1 MKAWLRASLL
11 AACLVVPFDPT
22 AGEEAAQDTA
32 TLIRKRARVIIDN
45 DFGGDPD
52 GLFQLAHHLL
62 STSVEVRAIIGSHHH
77 PRGFY
82 GYPGSSQHGV
92 AMAEEL
98 LGVMGLAG
106 KVPVIRGAE
115 ARLGEASSGDDDEAA
130 RFIVRECLRE
140 DAREPLYVVCGAG
153 LTNVAMAC
161 RMDPSIHARMTV
173 VWIGGSG
180 AEGLQPPPPKP
191 KRAEYNLSIDAK
203 AAEVVFRETRVPLW
217 QVPRDAYRQA
227 LVSQAELQARLG
239 GGGKLGGH
247 LLARLRDLMR
257 RADGS
262 LGEAYVLGDNPLVLL
277 TALQSSW
284 EPAPSSC
291 EWGPPGEARSD
302 AETAAKH
309 RIVVFR
315 KIDNRLMFEDFF
327 AKIAAFDK
335 RTAQP

>member
-1 MKAWLRASLL
+1 M
-11 AACLVVPFDPT
+11 PFHPA
-22 AGEEAAQDTA
+22 AGEEAAKGDA
-32 TLIRKRARVIIDN
+32 NPIRKRVRVIIDN

-62 STSVEVRAIIGSHHH
+62 SPSVEVRAIIGSRHH

-82 GYPGSSQHGV
+82 GYPGSSEHGV
-92 AMAEEL
+92 TMAQDL
-98 LGVMGLAG
+98 LGVMGMTG

-115 ARLGEASSGDDDEAA
+115 ARLGETSTAGDDEAA

-153 LTNVAMAC
+153 LTDVAMAC
-161 RMDPSIHARMTV
+161 RMDPAINARMTV

-180 AEGLQPPPPKP
+180 AEWLEPPPEP
-191 KRAEYNLSIDAK
+191 KRAEYNLSIDMTAAK
-203 AAEVVFRETRVPLW
+203 LVFHETRVPLW

-247 LLARLRDLMR
+247 LLARLHDLMQ

-277 TALQSSW
+277 TALQASW

-291 EWGPPGEARSD
+291 EWGPPGEAKSGAKAD
-302 AETAAKH
+302 AKH
-309 RIVVFR
+309 RIRVFR
-315 KIDNRLMFEDFF
+315 KIDTRLMFEDFF
-327 AKIAAFDK
+327 AKIAAFD
-335 RTAQP
+335 RRSAQP

>member
-1 MKAWLRASLL
+1 MKAWLRASLV
-11 AACLVVPFDPT
+11 AGFLVMLVQPA
-22 AGEEAAQDTA
+22 AGEEATA
-32 TLIRKRARVIIDN
+32 TLIHKRARVIIDN

-62 STSVEVRAIIGSHHH
+62 SPSVEVRGIIGSHHH
-77 PRGFY
+77 ARGFY
-82 GYPGSSQHGV
+82 GYPGSSKHGV
-92 AMAEEL
+92 KMAEEL
-98 LGVMGLAG
+98 LGLMGLTG
-106 KVPVIRGAE
+106 KAPVIRGAE
-115 ARLGEASSGDDDEAA
+115 TSLGEAAVEGDDEAA

-161 RMDPSIHARMTV
+161 RMDPSIAGRMTV

-180 AEGLQPPPPKP
+180 AEGLEPPPPTP
-191 KRAEYNLSIDAK
+191 KRAEYNLGIDAR

-227 LVSQAELQARLG
+227 LVSQAELEARLG

-247 LLARLRDLMR
+247 LLARLHDLMK
-257 RADGS
+257 RANGS

-284 EPAPSSC
+284 EPDPSSC
-291 EWGPPGEARSD
+291 ESAAPGDGKPGKESD
-302 AETAAKH
+302 PAG
-309 RIVVFR
+309 RIRVFR
-315 KIDNRLMFEDFF
+315 KLDTRLMFEDFF
-327 AKIAAFDK
+327 AKVAAFD
-335 RTAQP
+335 RSLPPP